1 MHHLFLIVAILSML
15 LNAGCSQTPPEKQP
29 NARPEAFWLDGLW
42 PHEKS
47 ALPRHDKAIY
57 GKLDNGLRYIIQ
69 PGGKPEKQVVV
80 QLDVQV
86 GSLMERENELGLAHF
101 LEHMA
106 FNGSRHFPPGTL
118 IPFFQKNG
126 MAFGRDAN
134 AHTAFQETVYTLSLA
149 TNDAGNMAQGLTILR
164 DIADGLSILPEE
176 VDKER
181 GVVLSEKAA
190 RDSEG
195 FRAGCRLRDMQF
207 AGTRMTV
214 PPIGLE
220 DIIKNA
226 SAETIRGF
234 YDAWYRPEYMVVVVV
249 GDVRPEE
256 VEGLVAEQFGTLA
269 AHGEPRELASWGD
282 TRHKGLVTYY
292 DKYDTEST
300 GVGISAMKPRA
311 WANDSETV
319 QRDMLY
325 KIMANGIVA
334 KRLQRLRASGEAPF
348 LGARPTANEVFQ
360 LFPTASIMA
369 RCEAGKWEATLKTLQ
384 DELKR
389 ALKYGFLDDELEEA
403 RAETLRSFKL
413 KAQRES
419 SLSNEE
425 IAETIV
431 GCLNANRVYQSWAQ
445 TYDMYARFIDE
456 ATAEALHETFCDM
469 WSADNRIVT
478 VTGNAD
484 IEGNADARLAALWE
498 EGSRRAVAEPVGP
511 ATLRFPYVAA
521 PGQPGRRKSANTTP
535 LPGSDLKLYEVT
547 FTNGFVLRMIPTG
560 FEPGQSTMTLQI
572 GGGLDSVD
580 DEHYVAAVLAARADG
595 QSGIGH
601 FTAAEQQRLFRR
613 KGFDVQCRLES
624 DAYTMSGTGCTEDVA
639 DMLQVFWAQFKDP
652 SFKPED
658 RRMLLQNMAIED
670 EGRFKTVPDSMGI
683 HARHFFFGK
692 SLRNTPITEPQAEGV
707 AFGDLRAALKG
718 LLAGGGGTLNIVGDF
733 DPQEIEGRVAALFG
747 SPEVAWSP
755 AAPRAHA
762 YVPVFPGA
770 DDRERSFKVE
780 SHLGQAA
787 VRVAIQ
793 RPLQDLGDRT
803 TLMTRRML
811 SMILRDR
818 LRESIREELGASYS
832 PGCVYWMDDDTG
844 FGIYMIRIA
853 TQPDKV
859 GLLKKAVA
867 STLDEMRAHG
877 VEREELDRMRRPMMT
892 AWKRQRTM
900 NDPFMRRLN
909 ITGRSKR
916 PYFSWDAE
924 LPRHLEAVTVDA
936 LNKEASSAF
945 TTANTAIIT
954 GTEETATN

>member
-1 MHHLFLIVAILSML
+1 MHHLFLIVAILSIL
-15 LNAGCSQTPPEKQP
+15 LNAGCSQAPPDNKP
-29 NARPEAFWLDGLW
+29 KAKPEAFWLDGLW

-47 ALPRHDKAIY
+47 ALPRHDKAVY

-69 PGGKPEKQVVV
+69 PNGKPEKRVVV
-80 QLDVQV
+80 QLDVQI
-86 GSLMERENELGLAHF
+86 GSLMEREDELGLAHF

-106 FNGSRHFPPGTL
+106 FNGSKHFPPGTL

-149 TNDAGNMAQGLTILR
+149 TNDAENMAQGLSILR

-234 YDAWYRPEYMVVVVV
+234 YNAWYRPEYMVVVVV
-249 GDVRPEE
+249 GDVQPEE

-269 AHGEPRELASWGD
+269 AHGEPRTPASWGD

-300 GVGISAMKPRA
+300 GVSISAMKPRI

-325 KIMANGIVA
+325 KIMANGIVV

-348 LGARPTANEVFQ
+348 LGARSMANDAFQ

-369 RCEAGKWEATLKTLQ
+369 RCEAGNWEATLKVLQ
-384 DELKR
+384 DELNR
-389 ALKYGFLDDELEEA
+389 TLRYGFLDDELEEA
-403 RAETLRSFKL
+403 KAETLRSFKL
-413 KAQRES
+413 KAQRET
-419 SLSNEE
+419 SLASEE

-445 TYDMYARFIDE
+445 TYDMYSRFIDE
-456 ATAEALHETFCDM
+456 ATAAALHETFRDM

-484 IEGNADARLAALWE
+484 IEGDAEARLAALWE
-498 EGSRRAVAEPVGP
+498 EGSGRAVAEPVGP
-511 ATLRFPYVAA
+511 APLRFPYVTA
-521 PGQPGRRKSANTTP
+521 PELRGKRASANTTP
-535 LPGSDLKLYEVT
+535 LPSSDLQLHEVT
-547 FTNGFVLRMIPTG
+547 FANGFALRMIPTA
-560 FEPGQSTMTLQI
+560 FDPGQTSMTLQI

-580 DEHYVAAVLAARADG
+580 DAHYVAAVLAARADG
-595 QSGIGH
+595 QSGVGH

-613 KGFDVQCRLES
+613 QGVDVRFRLER
-624 DAYTMSGTGCTEDVA
+624 DAYTMSAMGCTEDVP
-639 DMLQVFWAQFKDP
+639 DMLQIFWTQFKDP
-652 SFKPED
+652 SFRPED
-658 RRMLLQNMAIED
+658 RRMLLQNMAIAD
-670 EGRFKTVPDSMGI
+670 EERFKTVPDSMDI
-683 HARHFFFGK
+683 HGRQFFFGK
-692 SLRNTPITEPQAEGV
+692 SLRNTPITEPQAQGI
-707 AFGDLRAALKG
+707 AIGDLQAALEG
-718 LLAGGGGTLNIVGDF
+718 ILAGGGGTLNVVGDF
-733 DPQEIEGRVAALFG
+733 DPREMEERVAALFG
-747 SPEVAWSP
+747 SPELAWKP
-755 AAPRAHA
+755 AAPRSHA
-762 YVPVFPGA
+762 YAPEFPETN
-770 DDRERSFKVE
+770 DRERSFKVD

-787 VRVAIQ
+787 VRVAVK
-793 RPLQDLGDRT
+793 RPLKNLGDRT

-818 LRESIREELGASYS
+818 LREGIREELGASYS

-859 GLLKKAVA
+859 DLLKKAVA
-867 STLDEMRAHG
+867 STLDEIRAHG

-900 NDPFMRRLN
+900 NAPFMRRLN

-916 PYFSWDAE
+916 PYFRWDAE
-924 LPRHLEAVTVDA
+924 LPRHLAAVTVDA
-936 LNKEASSAF
+936 LNKEASTAF
-945 TTANTAIIT
+945 TAANTAIIT